1 MDKVKKLFIL
11 LMAFA
16 AALCLTTCAQTQPEP
31 EPDYLDAMVRA
42 AARGDVRAG
51 HTAESMRELS
61 QGKSEDYVPV
71 SFDDLYTLSR
81 YIYLKYG
88 SYRCSDE
95 LRLCAG
101 EVVLNRVASPEY
113 PNSIEG
119 VICQSGQ
126 VNAVDTRAF
135 DACRE
140 PSAECVRV
148 ALRLLLGERML
159 EPSVVLLTDYPADG
173 IYAMFCD
180 RLLGNTYFYKSD
192 ALELYRGDGTV
203 DAAGS

>member
-1 MDKVKKLFIL
+1 MKKLFIL

-101 EVVLNRVASPEY
+101 EVVLNSIDTDGVKGGFDLEMLSAVCDAVNVPVIASGGAGK
-113 PNSIEG
+113 IRDF
-119 VICQSGQ
+119 
-126 VNAVDTRAF
+126 VDLFKTV
-135 DACRE
+135 
-140 PSAECVRV
+140 P
-148 ALRLLLGERML
+148 
-159 EPSVVLLTDYPADG
+159 
-173 IYAMFCD
+173 
-180 RLLGNTYFYKSD
+180 K
-192 ALELYRGDGTV
+192 V
-203 DAAGS
+203 DAGLAASIFHFGEVRIPDLKAALKENNITVRL

>member
-51 HTAESMRELS
+51 HNAQSMRELS

-126 VNAVDTRAF
+126 VNAVDARAF

-180 RLLGNTYFYKSD
+180 RLLGNTYFYRSD

>member
-1 MDKVKKLFIL
+1 MKKLFIL
-11 LMAFA
+11 LMTLA
-16 AALCLTTCAQTQPEP
+16 AAVCLTTCAQTQPEP
-31 EPDYLDAMVRA
+31 EPDYLDAMVHA
-42 AARGDVRAG
+42 AASGDVRAG
-51 HTAESMRELS
+51 HSAQSLRELS
-61 QGKSEDYVPV
+61 QGNADDYIPV

-140 PSAECVRV
+140 PSPECVRV

-159 EPSVVLLTDYPADG
+159 EPSVVLLTDYPADN

-192 ALELYRGDGTV
+192 ALELYRSKGTV
-203 DAAGS
+203 DAEVK